1 MIKEDMHKSIILVTG
16 LIFVT
21 ANAFASPRTLLPA
34 ESQIEFTVKEM
45 GVPVIGVFKQFDAA
59 IDINP
64 AKPEKSHADLR
75 IDIGSLTT
83 GNEEADAIAVAPEWL
98 DKTHTPYAT
107 FKSVSI
113 RALGGGDYEAHGTL
127 TIRDQKRD
135 IIVKFRSVDVSGGK
149 TIITGDFIVKRS
161 EFGIG
166 GGVWNEGG
174 IVAEDIPVKV
184 RLTLAL
190 TATLVNP

>member
-1 MIKEDMHKSIILVTG
+1 MIKEDMHKSIVLVTG
-16 LIFVT
+16 LFFVS
-21 ANAFASPRTLLPA
+21 ASAFATPRTLLSE

-45 GVPVIGVFKQFDAA
+45 GVPVLGTFKRFEAA

-64 AKPEKSHADLR
+64 AKPEKSHAELR
-75 IDIGSLTT
+75 IDIDSLTT

-98 DKTHTPYAT
+98 DKPHAPYAT

-113 RALGGGDYEAHGTL
+113 HALGGGYYEAHGTL
-127 TIRDQKRD
+127 DIRNQKRD
-135 IIVKFRSVDVSGGK
+135 IIVQFSSADLSGGK
-149 TIITGDFIVKRS
+149 TVITGDFIVKRS

-174 IVAEDIPVKV
+174 VVAEDIPVKV
-184 RLTLAL
+184 RLTLAQ
-190 TATLVNP
+190 TAAKVSP